1 MVAALKAGQKVS
13 TIEIGG
19 RGKWAAKDHF
29 HRARENGL
37 GIPALREYVEKTCPE
52 YVYKPKQVLEP
63 WSVEEDQTLIQAR
76 KEGKTFKEIAA
87 MLPGRTE
94 IAVGARWCLA
104 KSGNAGTAA
113 LREYAAECAPEKRPW
128 SVEEDQ
134 TFIQAHWEGKTF
146 HEIAAMLP
154 RRTEGAVRFRWHEA
168 RLRKKG
174 TAALRE
180 SAAECIPSESPSPWS
195 VEEDQTFIQAHWEGK
210 AFKEI
215 AAMLPRRTHD
225 AVKSRWNVAKS
236 GKAGAALL
244 LAYIAKLT
252 LSESPSPWSV
262 EEDQTFIRAHK
273 EGKAFK
279 EIAAMLPR
287 RTEGA
292 VKSRGNVAKSGKAG
306 TAALRGY
313 GAENN

>member
-87 MLPGRTE
+87 MLPDRTE

-104 KSGNAGTAA
+104 KTGNAGTAA
-113 LREYAAECAPEKRPW
+113 LREYAAECAPEKR
-128 SVEEDQ
+128 
-134 TFIQAHWEGKTF
+134 
-146 HEIAAMLP
+146 
-154 RRTEGAVRFRWHEA
+154 
-168 RLRKKG
+168 
-174 TAALRE
+174 
-180 SAAECIPSESPSPWS
+180 
-195 VEEDQTFIQAHWEGK
+195 
-210 AFKEI
+210 
-215 AAMLPRRTHD
+215 
-225 AVKSRWNVAKS
+225 
-236 GKAGAALL
+236 
-244 LAYIAKLT
+244 
-252 LSESPSPWSV
+252 PWSV